1 MKVSEN
7 WLREWVNP
15 NISSDDLVAQITMAG
30 LEVDEVIPAAESFS
44 GVVVGE
50 ILAAEPHPNADKL
63 QVCRVSDGSE
73 EFQVVCGAP
82 NARPGIKI
90 PFAKIGAVLSADFKI
105 KKAKLRQVE
114 SFGMLCSASELG
126 VSEDNDGIMELPLS
140 AKTGEDFRAFLGLD
154 DQIIDVD
161 LTPNRSDCLSVAG
174 LAREVGVLNKVD
186 LTPVTV
192 QAAEVSIT
200 DTFPV
205 KVDAIEACP
214 RYLGRVIR
222 GVNVTADTPLWMTE
236 KLRRSGIRSIDPI
249 VDITNYVM
257 LELGQPMHAFD
268 LANLN
273 GSVVVR
279 MADAGEKIVLLDG
292 QEISLREDTM
302 VIADEQAPLAI
313 AGVMGGEG
321 SGVNE
326 KTQDIFLESA
336 FFTPLALAGK
346 ARSYGLHTDSSHRFE
361 RGVDAS
367 LQEKAIE
374 RATQLVLDIA
384 GGQVGPIT
392 QAVNES
398 ALPVAAEVTLRRQKL
413 DQYLAVSLNKDL
425 VTDILTRLGLEM
437 VEVTD
442 QAWVTKAPSHRF
454 DIAIEADLIEE
465 VARIYGYDNL
475 PSSMPTAAVNFTPLS
490 ESKTPI
496 QSLRAALVS
505 YGYQEAV
512 TYSFIDPNLS
522 KQFLP
527 EIEPVPLENP
537 ISADM
542 GVMRPSLIPGLVK
555 AYLYN
560 QNRQQSRVRLFETG
574 RRFIGTVEALDELD
588 QQLQISGLIAG
599 SRHPEAWYHNNEK
612 VDFYDLKSHVE
623 ALFAV
628 NNGGQPTYQRSECE
642 FLHPGRS
649 ADVYLD
655 GQFVGMMGELH
666 PQLAKSLGANQT
678 LYVFDIALEAVLNA
692 TLPEYKAVS
701 RFPEVRRDLA
711 LLVDRSVPV
720 SELEKVIVESA
731 GDAFKGVLVFDVYQG
746 QGIDESQK
754 SVALGLTWQHPS
766 HTLSDE
772 EVNNSVEQTVKA
784 LSEQLGAVVRG

>member
-1 MKVSEN
+1 MKISEN

-15 NISSDDLVAQITMAG
+15 SISSDDLVAQITLAG
-30 LEVDEVIPAAESFS
+30 LEVDEVLPVAAEFS

-50 ILAAEPHPNADKL
+50 IISAEPHPNADKL
-63 QVCRVSDGSE
+63 QVCQVSDGAE
-73 EFQVVCGAP
+73 QFQVVCGAP
-82 NARPGIKI
+82 NARAGIKI
-90 PFAKIGAVLSADFKI
+90 PFAKIGAVLGADFKI

-126 VSEDNDGIMELPLS
+126 VSDDNDGIMELPS
-140 AKTGEDFRAFLGLD
+140 AAPTGEDFRAFLGLD

-161 LTPNRSDCLSVAG
+161 LTPNRSDCLSLAG

-186 LTPVTV
+186 LTPVVVT
-192 QAAEVSIT
+192 AADVSID

-205 KVDAIEACP
+205 RVEAVDACP

-222 GVNVTADTPLWMTE
+222 GVNVGAETPLWMTE

-268 LANLN
+268 LANLS
-273 GSVVVR
+273 GSIVVR
-279 MADAGEKIVLLDG
+279 MATAGEKIVLLDG
-292 QEISLREDTM
+292 QEVSLREDTM
-302 VIADEQAPLAI
+302 VIADDKAPLAI

-321 SGVNE
+321 SGVNVD
-326 KTQDIFLESA
+326 TQDVFLESA
-336 FFTPLALAGK
+336 FFAPIALAGK

-361 RGVDAS
+361 RGVDAT

-374 RATQLVLDIA
+374 RATALVLEIA
-384 GGQVGPIT
+384 GGQVGPIVREVAPASLPEA
-392 QAVNES
+392 AV
-398 ALPVAAEVTLRRQKL
+398 VTLRRKKL
-413 DQYLAVSLNKDL
+413 DQYLAVSIDKDL

-437 VEVTD
+437 LEVTD
-442 QAWVTKAPSHRF
+442 EAWTTKAPSHRF

-475 PSSMPTAAVNFTPLS
+475 PSSMPQAAVNFTPQS

-496 QSLRAALVS
+496 QVLRSVLVAH
-505 YGYQEAV
+505 GYQEAI
-512 TYSFIDPNLS
+512 TYSFIDPVLS

-527 EIEPVPLENP
+527 DIEPVPLANP

-555 AYLYN
+555 AYLHN

-574 RRFIGTVEALDELD
+574 RRFIGTVDALDELD
-588 QQLQISGLIAG
+588 QQQQISGLIAG
-599 SRHPEAWYHNNEK
+599 SRDSEAWYHNGDK
-612 VDFYDLKSHVE
+612 VDFYDLKAHVD
-623 ALFAV
+623 ALFDL
-628 NNGGQPTYQRSECE
+628 NDGRQPTYERSQCE

-649 ADVYLD
+649 ADVFVD
-655 GQFVGMMGELH
+655 GEFVGILGELH
-666 PQLAKSLGANQT
+666 PQLSKTLGANQP
-678 LYVFDIALEAVLNA
+678 LYVFDIALAAVIDA
-692 TLPEYKAVS
+692 KLPEYKAIS
-701 RFPEVRRDLA
+701 KFPEVRRDLA

-720 SELEKVIVESA
+720 ADLEKVISEFA
-731 GDAFKGVLVFDVYQG
+731 GDAFKEVLVFDVYQG
-746 QGIDESQK
+746 QGIDETKK

-772 EVNNSVEQTVKA
+772 EVNNSVETIVAA
-784 LSEQLGAVVRG
+784 LAEKLGAVVRG

>member
-1 MKVSEN
+1 MKISEN

-15 NISSDDLVAQITMAG
+15 DISSDDLVAQITLAG
-30 LEVDEVIPAAESFS
+30 LEVDEVLPVASEFS

-50 ILAAEPHPNADKL
+50 ILGAEPHPNADKL
-63 QVCRVSDGSE
+63 QVCQVSDGVE
-73 EFQVVCGAP
+73 TFQVVCGAP

-90 PFAKIGAVLSADFKI
+90 PFAKIGAVLGADFKI

-126 VSEDNDGIMELPLS
+126 LSDDHDGIMELP
-140 AKTGEDFRAFLGLD
+140 ANVKTGEDFRAFLGLD

-161 LTPNRSDCLSVAG
+161 LTPNRSDCLSIAG

-186 LTPVTV
+186 VTPVEVT
-192 QAAEVSIT
+192 AANVAI
-200 DTFPV
+200 DDVFPV
-205 KVDAIEACP
+205 RVDAADACP
-214 RYLGRVIR
+214 RYLGRVVR
-222 GVNVTADTPLWMTE
+222 GVDVTAQTPLWMVE
-236 KLRRSGIRSIDPI
+236 KLRRSGVRSIDPI

-268 LANLN
+268 LANLS
-273 GSVVVR
+273 GSIVVR
-279 MADAGEKIVLLDG
+279 MASQGEKIVLLDG
-292 QEISLREDTM
+292 QEITLRDDTL
-302 VIADEQAPLAI
+302 VIADEKAPLAI

-321 SGVNE
+321 SGVND

-336 FFTPLALAGK
+336 FFTPLSLAGK

-361 RGVDAS
+361 RGVDAT
-367 LQEKAIE
+367 LQERAIE
-374 RATQLVLDIA
+374 RATALVVEIA

-392 QAVNES
+392 HAVNEVS
-398 ALPVAAEVTLRRQKL
+398 LPEAALVTLRRKKL
-413 DQYLAVSLNKDL
+413 DQYLAMSIDKDL

-442 QAWVTKAPSHRF
+442 EAWMTKAPSHRF

-475 PSSMPTAAVNFTPLS
+475 PSSMPQAAVNFTPLS
-490 ESKTPI
+490 ESKTQI
-496 QSLRAALVS
+496 QVLRSILVS
-505 YGYQEAV
+505 QGYQEAV
-512 TYSFIDPNLS
+512 TYSFIDPVLS

-527 EIEPVPLENP
+527 NIEPVPLANP

-542 GVMRPSLIPGLVK
+542 GVMRPSLVPGLVK

-574 RRFIGTVEALDELD
+574 RRFIGSVEALAELD
-588 QQLQISGLIAG
+588 QQQQIAGLIAG
-599 SRHPEAWYHNNEK
+599 SRHPEAWYHGSEK
-612 VDFYDLKSHVE
+612 VDFYDLKAHVE
-623 ALFAV
+623 ALFAL
-628 NNGGQPTYQRSECE
+628 NDGGKPTYERSSCE

-649 ADVYLD
+649 ADIFLD
-655 GQFVGMMGELH
+655 GQFVGLIGELH
-666 PQLAKSLGANQT
+666 PQLSKTLGANQPI
-678 LYVFDIALEAVLNA
+678 YVFDIALNAVLNA
-692 TLPEYKAVS
+692 TLPEYEAVS

-720 SELEKVIVESA
+720 SELERVISAAA
-731 GDAFKGVLVFDVYQG
+731 GDALKNVLVFDVYQG
-746 QGIDESQK
+746 QGIDDTKK

-772 EVNNSVEQTVKA
+772 EVNNSVEQTVAA

>member
-1 MKVSEN
+1 MKISEN

-15 NISSDDLVAQITMAG
+15 SISSDDLVAQITLAG
-30 LEVDEVIPAAESFS
+30 LEVDEVLPVAAEFT

-50 ILAAEPHPNADKL
+50 IISAEPHPNADKL
-63 QVCRVSDGSE
+63 QVCQVTDGAE
-73 EFQVVCGAP
+73 QFQVVCGAP
-82 NARPGIKI
+82 NARAGIKI
-90 PFAKIGAVLSADFKI
+90 PFAKIGAVLGVDFKI

-126 VSEDNDGIMELPLS
+126 LSDDHDGIMELPLD
-140 AKTGEDFRAFLGLD
+140 AQTGEDFRAFLGLD

-161 LTPNRSDCLSVAG
+161 LTPNRSDCLSLAG

-186 LTPVTV
+186 VTPVEVT
-192 QAAEVSIT
+192 AAAVSI
-200 DTFPV
+200 D
-205 KVDAIEACP
+205 DAFSVRVEASGACP

-222 GVNVTADTPLWMTE
+222 GVNVATQTPLWMTE

-268 LANLN
+268 LAHLSQ
-273 GSVVVR
+273 SVVVR
-279 MADAGEKIVLLDG
+279 MATKDEKIVLLDG
-292 QEISLREDTM
+292 QEVSLREDTL
-302 VIADEQAPLAI
+302 VIADEKAPLAI

-321 SGVNE
+321 SGVNDE
-326 KTQDIFLESA
+326 TQNIFLESA

-361 RGVDAS
+361 RGVDAT
-367 LQEKAIE
+367 LQEKALE
-374 RATQLVLDIA
+374 RATMLVVEIA
-384 GGQVGPIT
+384 GGQVGPIVREET
-392 QAVNES
+392 VAS
-398 ALPVAAEVTLRRQKL
+398 LPEATVVTLRRKKL
-413 DQYLAVSLNKDL
+413 DQYLAISIDKEL

-437 VEVTD
+437 LEVTD
-442 QAWVTKAPSHRF
+442 EAWVTKAPSHRF

-475 PSSMPTAAVNFTPLS
+475 PSSMPQAAVNFTPQS

-496 QSLRAALVS
+496 QALRSVLVAQ
-505 YGYQEAV
+505 GYQEAI
-512 TYSFIDPNLS
+512 TYSFIDPVLS

-527 EIEPVPLENP
+527 DIEPVPLANP

-555 AYLYN
+555 AYLHN
-560 QNRQQSRVRLFETG
+560 QNRQQARVRLFETG

-588 QQLQISGLIAG
+588 QQQQISGLIAG
-599 SRHPEAWYHNNEK
+599 SRDSEAWYHNSDK
-612 VDFYDLKSHVE
+612 VDFYDLKAHVD
-623 ALFAV
+623 ALFDL
-628 NNGGQPTYQRSECE
+628 NDGNQPSYERSKCE

-649 ADVYLD
+649 ADIFVD
-655 GQFVGMMGELH
+655 GEFVGMLGELH
-666 PQLAKSLGANQT
+666 PQLSKSLGLNQP
-678 LYVFDIALEAVLNA
+678 LYVFDIALSAVLDA
-692 TLPEYKAVS
+692 KLPEYKTIS
-701 RFPEVRRDLA
+701 KFPEVRRDLA
-711 LLVDRSVPV
+711 LLVDRAVPV
-720 SELEKVIVESA
+720 SELEKVISGSA
-731 GDAFKGVLVFDVYQG
+731 GDAFKDVFVFDVYQG
-746 QGIDESQK
+746 QGVDDTKK

-772 EVNNSVEQTVKA
+772 EVNNSVEQTVAA

>member
-15 NISSDDLVAQITMAG
+15 SISSDDLVAQITMAG
-30 LEVDEVIPAAESFS
+30 LEVDEVLPAAAAFS

-63 QVCRVSDGSE
+63 QVCQVSDGKE

-90 PFAKIGAVLSADFKI
+90 PFAKIGAVLGDDFKI

-126 VSEDNDGIMELPLS
+126 VSDDNDGIMELPLG
-140 AKTGEDFRAFLGLD
+140 ANTGDDFRAFLGLD

-174 LAREVGVLNKVD
+174 LAREVGVLNKID
-186 LTPVTV
+186 LTPVAISV
-192 QAAEVSIT
+192 AEVSIT

-205 KVDAIEACP
+205 KVDATEACP

-222 GVNVTADTPLWMTE
+222 GVNVSAETPLWMTE

-279 MADAGEKIVLLDG
+279 MATAGEKIVLLDG

-374 RATQLVLDIA
+374 RATQLVLEIA

-392 QAVNES
+392 KAVNED
-398 ALPVAAEVTLRRQKL
+398 ALPVAAKVTLRRQKL
-413 DQYLAVSLNKDL
+413 DQYLAMSLDKDL

-437 VEVTD
+437 VDVTD
-442 QAWVTKAPSHRF
+442 QAWVAKAPSHRF

-496 QSLRAALVS
+496 QSLRATLVS

-574 RRFIGTVEALDELD
+574 RRFIGSVDALAELD

-628 NNGGQPTYQRSECE
+628 NKGGQPTYQRSTCE

-649 ADVYLD
+649 ADIYLN
-655 GQFVGMMGELH
+655 GEFVGLMGELH
-666 PQLAKSLGANQT
+666 PQLAKELGAKQT

-692 TLPEYKAVS
+692 TLPEYQAVS

-711 LLVDRSVPV
+711 LLMDRNVPV
-720 SELEKVIVESA
+720 SELKAVVMESA
-731 GDAFKGVLVFDVYQG
+731 GEAFKDAVVFDIYQG
-746 QGIDESQK
+746 QGIDESKK

-772 EVNNSVEQTVKA
+772 EVNNSVEQTVSA
-784 LSEQLGAVVRG
+784 LAERLGAVVRG

>member
-90 PFAKIGAVLSADFKI
+90 PFAKIGAVLGADFKI

-140 AKTGEDFRAFLGLD
+140 ATTGEDFRVFLGLD

-186 LTPVTV
+186 LTPVVV
-192 QAAEVSIT
+192 QAAEVSVT

-205 KVDAIEACP
+205 KVEATEACP

-222 GVNVTADTPLWMTE
+222 GVNVTAETPLWMTE

-279 MADAGEKIVLLDG
+279 MANAGEKIVLLDG

-374 RATQLVLDIA
+374 RATQLVLEIA

-392 QAVNES
+392 QAVNED
-398 ALPVAAEVTLRRQKL
+398 ALPVAAQVTLRRQKL
-413 DQYLAVSLNKDL
+413 DQYLAVSLDKDL

-437 VEVTD
+437 IEVTD

-496 QSLRAALVS
+496 QSLRATLVS

-574 RRFIGTVEALDELD
+574 RRFIGTVEALEELD

-692 TLPEYKAVS
+692 TLPEYNAVS

-711 LLVDRSVPV
+711 LLVDRTVPV

>member
-1 MKVSEN
+1 MKISEN

-15 NISSDDLVAQITMAG
+15 SISSDDLVAQITMAG
-30 LEVDEVIPAAESFS
+30 LEVDEVLPVASEFS

-50 ILAAEPHPNADKL
+50 IISADPHPNADKL
-63 QVCRVSDGSE
+63 QVCQVSDGTDT
-73 EFQVVCGAP
+73 FQVVCGAP

-90 PFAKIGAVLSADFKI
+90 PFAKIGAVLGADFKI

-126 VSEDNDGIMELPLS
+126 VSDDNDGIMELPLS
-140 AKTGEDFRAFLGLD
+140 LATGADFREVLGLD
-154 DQIIDVD
+154 DKIIDVD
-161 LTPNRSDCLSVAG
+161 LTPNRSDCLSLAG

-186 LTPVTV
+186 LTPVDIV
-192 QAAEVSIT
+192 AVDVAIE

-205 KVDAIEACP
+205 RVDAVEACP

-222 GVNVTADTPLWMTE
+222 GVNVTAQTPLWMIE

-268 LANLN
+268 LANLS
-273 GSVVVR
+273 GSIVVR
-279 MADAGEKIVLLDG
+279 MAAADEKIVLLDG
-292 QEISLREDTM
+292 QEISLREDTL
-302 VIADEQAPLAI
+302 VIADEKAPLAI

-321 SGVNE
+321 SGVNAE
-326 KTQDIFLESA
+326 TTDVFLESA
-336 FFTPLALAGK
+336 FFAPIALAGK

-374 RATQLVLDIA
+374 RATALILEIA
-384 GGQVGPIT
+384 GGQAGAVT
-392 QAVNES
+392 HTVNEAS
-398 ALPVAAEVTLRRQKL
+398 LPDAAVVTLRRKKL
-413 DQYLAVSLNKDL
+413 DQYLAISIEKEL

-437 VEVTD
+437 LEVNDEVWT
-442 QAWVTKAPSHRF
+442 VKSPSHRF

-475 PSSMPTAAVNFTPLS
+475 PSSMPQAAVNFTPLS
-490 ESKTPI
+490 EGKTPI
-496 QSLRAALVS
+496 QALRATLVS
-505 YGYQEAV
+505 QGYQEAV
-512 TYSFIDPNLS
+512 TYSFIDPVLS

-574 RRFIGTVEALDELD
+574 RRFIGSVEALEDLD
-588 QQLQISGLIAG
+588 QQQQISGLIAG
-599 SRHPEAWYHNNEK
+599 SRHPEAWYHGSEK
-612 VDFYDLKSHVE
+612 VDFYDLKAHVE
-623 ALFAV
+623 ALFEL
-628 NNGGQPTYQRSECE
+628 NNGGQPTYERSTCE

-649 ADVYLD
+649 ADIYID
-655 GQFVGMMGELH
+655 GQFVGLMGELH
-666 PQLAKSLGANQT
+666 PQISKTLGANQPI
-678 LYVFDIALEAVLNA
+678 YVFDIALNAVLNA

-720 SELEKVIVESA
+720 SELERVIVSSA
-731 GDAFKGVLVFDVYQG
+731 GEGFKHVLVFDVYQG
-746 QGIDESQK
+746 QGIDETKK

-772 EVNNSVEQTVKA
+772 EVNNSVEQTVAA
-784 LSEQLGAVVRG
+784 LAEQLGAVVRG

>member
-1 MKVSEN
+1 MKISEN

-15 NISSDDLVAQITMAG
+15 NISSDDLVAQITLAG
-30 LEVDEVIPAAESFS
+30 LEVDEVLPVAAEFS

-50 ILAAEPHPNADKL
+50 IISAEPHPNADKL
-63 QVCRVSDGSE
+63 QVCQVTDGTE
-73 EFQVVCGAP
+73 QFQVVCGAP
-82 NARPGIKI
+82 NARAGIKI
-90 PFAKIGAVLSADFKI
+90 PFAKIGAVLGADFKI

-140 AKTGEDFRAFLGLD
+140 APTGEDFRAFLGLD

-161 LTPNRSDCLSVAG
+161 LTPNRSDCLSLAG
-174 LAREVGVLNKVD
+174 LAREVGVLNKADV
-186 LTPVTV
+186 TPVEVT
-192 QAAEVSIT
+192 AAEVSID
-200 DTFPV
+200 DTFSV
-205 KVDAIEACP
+205 RVEAADACP

-222 GVNVTADTPLWMTE
+222 GVNVAAQTPLWMTE
-236 KLRRSGIRSIDPI
+236 KLRRSGVRSIDPI

-268 LANLN
+268 LSQLSQ
-273 GSVVVR
+273 SVVVR
-279 MADAGEKIVLLDG
+279 MAQKDEKIVLLDG
-292 QEISLREDTM
+292 QEISLREDTL
-302 VIADEQAPLAI
+302 VIADEKAPLAI

-321 SGVNE
+321 SGVNAE
-326 KTQDIFLESA
+326 TQDIFLESA

-374 RATQLVLDIA
+374 RATALVLEIA
-384 GGQVGPIT
+384 GGQVGPIVREEAEASLPEA
-392 QAVNES
+392 AV
-398 ALPVAAEVTLRRQKL
+398 VTLRRKKL
-413 DQYLAVSLNKDL
+413 DQYLAISIDKDL

-437 VEVTD
+437 LEVTD
-442 QAWVTKAPSHRF
+442 EAWTTKAPSHRF

-475 PSSMPTAAVNFTPLS
+475 PSSMPQAAVNFTPQS

-496 QSLRAALVS
+496 QALRSVLVAQ
-505 YGYQEAV
+505 GYQEAI
-512 TYSFIDPNLS
+512 TYSFIDPVLS

-527 EIEPVPLENP
+527 DIEPVPLANP

-542 GVMRPSLIPGLVK
+542 GVMRPSLVPGLVK
-555 AYLYN
+555 AYLHN

-588 QQLQISGLIAG
+588 QQQQISGLIAG
-599 SRHPEAWYHNNEK
+599 SRDSEAWYHNSDK
-612 VDFYDLKSHVE
+612 VDFYDLKAHVD
-623 ALFAV
+623 ALFDL
-628 NNGGQPTYQRSECE
+628 NDGNKPTYERSKCE

-649 ADVYLD
+649 ADVFVD
-655 GQFVGMMGELH
+655 GEFVGMLGELH
-666 PQLAKSLGANQT
+666 PQLSKTLGANQP
-678 LYVFDIALEAVLNA
+678 LYVFDIALAAVIDA
-692 TLPEYKAVS
+692 KLPEYKAIS
-701 RFPEVRRDLA
+701 KFPEVRRDLA

-720 SELEKVIVESA
+720 ADLEKVITECA
-731 GDAFKGVLVFDVYQG
+731 GDAFKEVLVFDVYQG
-746 QGIDESQK
+746 QGIDDTKK

-772 EVNNSVEQTVKA
+772 EVNNSVETIVAA
-784 LSEQLGAVVRG
+784 LAEKLGAVVRG

>member
-15 NISSDDLVAQITMAG
+15 SISSDDLVAQITLAG
-30 LEVDEVIPAAESFS
+30 LEVDEVLPVASAFS

-50 ILAAEPHPNADKL
+50 IISAEPHPNADKL
-63 QVCRVSDGSE
+63 QVCQVSDGIE
-73 EFQVVCGAP
+73 AFQVVCGAP
-82 NARPGIKI
+82 NARAGIKI
-90 PFAKIGAVLSADFKI
+90 PFAKIGAVLGADFKI

-126 VSEDNDGIMELPLS
+126 LSDDHDGIMELPSS
-140 AKTGEDFRAFLGLD
+140 AKVGEDFRAFLGLD

-174 LAREVGVLNKVD
+174 LAREVGVLNKTDV
-186 LTPVTV
+186 TPVNV
-192 QAAEVSIT
+192 IPAQVVID
-200 DTFPV
+200 DTFSV
-205 KVDAIEACP
+205 RVDAADACP
-214 RYLGRVIR
+214 RYLGRVVR
-222 GVNVTADTPLWMTE
+222 GVDVSAQTPLWMVE

-249 VDITNYVM
+249 VDITNFVM

-268 LANLN
+268 LANLS

-279 MADAGEKIVLLDG
+279 MATAGEKITLLDG
-292 QEISLREDTM
+292 QAIALREDTLL
-302 VIADEQAPLAI
+302 IADEKTPLAI
-313 AGVMGGEG
+313 AGVMGGKG

-326 KTQDIFLESA
+326 ETKDIFLESA

-361 RGVDAS
+361 RGVDAT

-374 RATQLVLDIA
+374 RATALVVEIA

-392 QAVNES
+392 HAVNEAS
-398 ALPVAAEVTLRRQKL
+398 LPEAAVVTLRRKKL
-413 DQYLAVSLNKDL
+413 DQYLAMSIDKDL

-437 VEVTD
+437 IEVTD
-442 QAWVTKAPSHRF
+442 EAWLTKAPSHRF

-475 PSSMPTAAVNFTPLS
+475 PSSMPQAAVNFTPLS
-490 ESKTPI
+490 ETKAQI
-496 QSLRAALVS
+496 QVLRSILVS
-505 YGYQEAV
+505 QGYQEAV
-512 TYSFIDPNLS
+512 TYSFIDPVLS

-527 EIEPVPLENP
+527 EIEPVPLANP

-542 GVMRPSLIPGLVK
+542 GVMRPSLVPGLVR
-555 AYLYN
+555 AYLHN

-574 RRFIGTVEALDELD
+574 RRFIGSVDALDKLD
-588 QQLQISGLIAG
+588 QQQQISGLIAG
-599 SRHPEAWYHNNEK
+599 SRDAEAWYHNSEK
-612 VDFYDLKSHVE
+612 VDFYDLKAHVE
-623 ALFAV
+623 ALFAL
-628 NNGGQPTYQRSECE
+628 NDGGKPSYEPSNCV

-649 ADVYLD
+649 ADIFVE
-655 GQFVGMMGELH
+655 GKFVGVMGELH
-666 PQLAKSLGANQT
+666 PQLSKELGVNQP
-678 LYVFDIALEAVLNA
+678 LYVFDIALSAVLQA
-692 TLPEYKAVS
+692 SLPEYKAVS
-701 RFPEVRRDLA
+701 KFPEVRRDLA
-711 LLVDRSVPV
+711 LLVDRAVAV
-720 SELEKVIVESA
+720 SELEKVILSSA
-731 GDAFKGVLVFDVYQG
+731 GDALKSVLVFDVYQG
-746 QGIDESQK
+746 QGIDETKK

-772 EVNNSVEQTVKA
+772 EVNNSVEQTVAA
-784 LSEQLGAVVRG
+784 LFDQLGAVVRG

>member
-1 MKVSEN
+1 MKISEN

-15 NISSDDLVAQITMAG
+15 SISSDDLVAQITMAG
-30 LEVDEVIPAAESFS
+30 LEVDEVLPVASEFS

-50 ILAAEPHPNADKL
+50 IISADPHPNADKL
-63 QVCRVSDGSE
+63 QVCQVSDGTDA
-73 EFQVVCGAP
+73 FQVVCGAP

-90 PFAKIGAVLSADFKI
+90 PFAKIGAVLGGDFKI

-126 VSEDNDGIMELPLS
+126 VSDDNDGIMELPLS
-140 AKTGEDFRAFLGLD
+140 LSTGADFREVLGLD
-154 DQIIDVD
+154 DKIIDVD
-161 LTPNRSDCLSVAG
+161 LTPNRSDCLSLAG

-186 LTPVTV
+186 LTPVDIV
-192 QAAEVSIT
+192 AVDVAIE

-205 KVDAIEACP
+205 RVSAVEACP

-222 GVNVTADTPLWMTE
+222 GVNVTAQAPLWMVE

-268 LANLN
+268 LEHLS
-273 GSVVVR
+273 GSIVVR
-279 MADAGEKIVLLDG
+279 MATADEKIVLLDG
-292 QEISLREDTM
+292 QEVSLREDTL
-302 VIADEQAPLAI
+302 VIADEKAPLAI

-321 SGVNE
+321 SGVNDG
-326 KTQDIFLESA
+326 TTDVFLESA
-336 FFTPLALAGK
+336 FFAPIALAGK

-374 RATQLVLDIA
+374 RATALILEIA
-384 GGQVGPIT
+384 GGQAGAVT
-392 QAVNES
+392 HTVNEVS
-398 ALPVAAEVTLRRQKL
+398 LPDAAVVTLRRKKL
-413 DQYLAVSLNKDL
+413 DQYLAISIEKEL

-437 VEVTD
+437 LEVNDEVWT
-442 QAWVTKAPSHRF
+442 VKSPSHRF

-475 PSSMPTAAVNFTPLS
+475 PSSMPQAAVNFTPLS
-490 ESKTPI
+490 EGKTPI
-496 QSLRAALVS
+496 QALRATLVS
-505 YGYQEAV
+505 QGYQEAV
-512 TYSFIDPNLS
+512 TYSFIDPVLS
-522 KQFLP
+522 KQFLS
-527 EIEPVPLENP
+527 EIEPVPLANP

-574 RRFIGTVEALDELD
+574 RRFIGSVEALEDLD
-588 QQLQISGLIAG
+588 QQQQISGLIAG
-599 SRHPEAWYHNNEK
+599 SRHPEAWYHGSEK
-612 VDFYDLKSHVE
+612 VDFYDLKAHVE
-623 ALFAV
+623 ALFEL
-628 NNGGQPTYQRSECE
+628 NNGGQPTYERSTCE

-649 ADVYLD
+649 ADIYID
-655 GQFVGMMGELH
+655 GQFIGLMGELH
-666 PQLAKSLGANQT
+666 PQLSKTLGANQPI
-678 LYVFDIALEAVLNA
+678 YVFDIALNAVLNA
-692 TLPEYKAVS
+692 TLPEYKVVS

-720 SELEKVIVESA
+720 SELERVIVSSA
-731 GDAFKGVLVFDVYQG
+731 GEGLKNVLVFDVYQG
-746 QGIDESQK
+746 KGIDETKK

-772 EVNNSVEQTVKA
+772 EVNNSVEQTVAA
-784 LSEQLGAVVRG
+784 LAEQLGAVVRG

>member
-1 MKVSEN
+1 MKISEN

-15 NISSDDLVAQITMAG
+15 SINSDDLVAQITLAG
-30 LEVDEVIPAAESFS
+30 LEVDEVLPVAAEFS

-50 ILAAEPHPNADKL
+50 IISAEPHPNADKL
-63 QVCRVSDGSE
+63 QVCQVSDGAE
-73 EFQVVCGAP
+73 QFQVVCGAP
-82 NARPGIKI
+82 NARAGIKI
-90 PFAKIGAVLSADFKI
+90 PFAKIGAVLGADFKI

-126 VSEDNDGIMELPLS
+126 VSDDNDGIMELPS
-140 AKTGEDFRAFLGLD
+140 EAQAGDDFRAFLGLD

-161 LTPNRSDCLSVAG
+161 LTPNRSDCLSLAG

-186 LTPVTV
+186 VTPVSV
-192 QAAEVSIT
+192 VAADVTIDDVFS
-200 DTFPV
+200 V
-205 KVDAIEACP
+205 RVDASEACP

-222 GVNVTADTPLWMTE
+222 GVNVTAKTPLWMSE

-268 LANLN
+268 LAHLSQ
-273 GSVVVR
+273 SVVVR
-279 MADAGEKIVLLDG
+279 MAKENEKIVLLDG
-292 QEISLREDTM
+292 QEISLREDTL
-302 VIADEQAPLAI
+302 VIADEKAPLAI

-321 SGVNE
+321 SGVNAA
-326 KTQDIFLESA
+326 TQDIFLESA

-361 RGVDAS
+361 RGVDAT

-374 RATQLVLDIA
+374 RATALVLEIA
-384 GGQVGPIT
+384 GGQVGPIVREEAPASLPEA
-392 QAVNES
+392 AV
-398 ALPVAAEVTLRRQKL
+398 VTLRRKKL
-413 DQYLAVSLNKDL
+413 DQYLAISIDKDL

-437 VEVTD
+437 LEVTD
-442 QAWVTKAPSHRF
+442 EAWVTKAPSHRF

-475 PSSMPTAAVNFTPLS
+475 PSSMPQAAVNFTPQS

-496 QSLRAALVS
+496 QALRSVLVAQ
-505 YGYQEAV
+505 GYQEAI
-512 TYSFIDPNLS
+512 TYSFIDPVLS

-527 EIEPVPLENP
+527 DIEPVPLANP

-555 AYLYN
+555 AYLHN

-574 RRFIGTVEALDELD
+574 RRFIGTVDALDELD
-588 QQLQISGLIAG
+588 QQQQISGLIAG
-599 SRHPEAWYHNNEK
+599 SRDSEAWYHNSDK
-612 VDFYDLKSHVE
+612 VDFYDLKAHVD
-623 ALFAV
+623 ALFDL
-628 NNGGQPTYQRSECE
+628 NDGRQPTYERSQCE

-649 ADVYLD
+649 ADVFVD
-655 GQFVGMMGELH
+655 GEFVGILGELH
-666 PQLAKSLGANQT
+666 PQLSKTLGANQP
-678 LYVFDIALEAVLNA
+678 LYVFDIALAAVLDA
-692 TLPEYKAVS
+692 KLPEYKAIS
-701 RFPEVRRDLA
+701 KFPEVRRDLA

-720 SELEKVIVESA
+720 ADLEKVISETA
-731 GDAFKGVLVFDVYQG
+731 GEAFKGVLVFDIYQG
-746 QGIDESQK
+746 QGIDETKK

-772 EVNNSVEQTVKA
+772 EVNNSVETIVAA
-784 LSEQLGAVVRG
+784 LAEKLGAVVRG

>member
-15 NISSDDLVAQITMAG
+15 SISSDDLVAQITLAG
-30 LEVDEVIPAAESFS
+30 LEVDEVLPVASAFS

-50 ILAAEPHPNADKL
+50 IISAEPHPNADKL
-63 QVCRVSDGSE
+63 QVCQVSDGIE
-73 EFQVVCGAP
+73 AFQVVCGAP
-82 NARPGIKI
+82 NARAGIKI
-90 PFAKIGAVLSADFKI
+90 PFAKIGAVLGADFKI

-126 VSEDNDGIMELPLS
+126 LSDDHDGIMELPSS
-140 AKTGEDFRAFLGLD
+140 AKVGEDFRDFLGLD

-174 LAREVGVLNKVD
+174 LAREVGVLNKTDV
-186 LTPVTV
+186 TPVNV
-192 QAAEVSIT
+192 IPAQVVID
-200 DTFPV
+200 DTFSV
-205 KVDAIEACP
+205 RVDAADACP
-214 RYLGRVIR
+214 RYLGRVVR
-222 GVNVTADTPLWMTE
+222 GVDVSAQTPLWMVE

-249 VDITNYVM
+249 VDITNFVM

-268 LANLN
+268 LANLS

-279 MADAGEKIVLLDG
+279 MATAGEKITLLDG
-292 QEISLREDTM
+292 QAIALREDTLL
-302 VIADEQAPLAI
+302 IADEKTPLAI
-313 AGVMGGEG
+313 AGVMGGKG

-326 KTQDIFLESA
+326 ETKDIFLESA

-361 RGVDAS
+361 RGVDAT

-374 RATQLVLDIA
+374 RATALVVEIA

-392 QAVNES
+392 HAVNEAS
-398 ALPVAAEVTLRRQKL
+398 LPEAAVVTLRRKKL
-413 DQYLAVSLNKDL
+413 DQYLAMSIDKDL

-437 VEVTD
+437 IEVTD
-442 QAWVTKAPSHRF
+442 EAWLTKAPSHRF

-475 PSSMPTAAVNFTPLS
+475 PSSMPQAAVNFTPLS
-490 ESKTPI
+490 ETKAQI
-496 QSLRAALVS
+496 QVLRSILVS
-505 YGYQEAV
+505 QGYQEAV
-512 TYSFIDPNLS
+512 TYSFIDPVLS

-527 EIEPVPLENP
+527 EIEPVPLANP

-542 GVMRPSLIPGLVK
+542 GVMRPSLVPGLVR
-555 AYLYN
+555 AYLHN

-574 RRFIGTVEALDELD
+574 RRFIGSVDALDKLD
-588 QQLQISGLIAG
+588 QQQQISGLIAG
-599 SRHPEAWYHNNEK
+599 SRDAEAWYHNSEK
-612 VDFYDLKSHVE
+612 VDFYDLKAHVE
-623 ALFAV
+623 ALFAL
-628 NNGGQPTYQRSECE
+628 NDGGKPSYEPSNCV

-649 ADVYLD
+649 ADIFVE
-655 GQFVGMMGELH
+655 GKFVGVMGELH
-666 PQLAKSLGANQT
+666 PQLSKELGVNQP
-678 LYVFDIALEAVLNA
+678 LYVFDIALSAVLQA
-692 TLPEYKAVS
+692 SLPEYKAVS
-701 RFPEVRRDLA
+701 KFPEVRRDLA
-711 LLVDRSVPV
+711 LLVDRAVAV
-720 SELEKVIVESA
+720 SELEKVILSSA
-731 GDAFKGVLVFDVYQG
+731 GDALKSVLVFDVYQG
-746 QGIDESQK
+746 QGIDETKK

-772 EVNNSVEQTVKA
+772 EVNNSVEQTVAA
-784 LSEQLGAVVRG
+784 LFDQLGAVVRG

>member
-1 MKVSEN
+1 MKISEN

-15 NISSDDLVAQITMAG
+15 SISSDDLVAQITLAG
-30 LEVDEVIPAAESFS
+30 LEVDEVLPVAAEFS

-50 ILAAEPHPNADKL
+50 IISAEPHPNADKL
-63 QVCRVSDGSE
+63 QVCQVSDGAE
-73 EFQVVCGAP
+73 QFQVVCGAP
-82 NARPGIKI
+82 NARAGIKI
-90 PFAKIGAVLSADFKI
+90 PFAKIGAVLGADFKI

-126 VSEDNDGIMELPLS
+126 VSDDNDGIMELPS
-140 AKTGEDFRAFLGLD
+140 AAPTGEDFRAFLGLD

-161 LTPNRSDCLSVAG
+161 LTPNRSDCLSLAG

-186 LTPVTV
+186 LTPVVVT
-192 QAAEVSIT
+192 AADVSID

-205 KVDAIEACP
+205 RVEAVDACP

-222 GVNVTADTPLWMTE
+222 GVNVGAETPLWMTE

-268 LANLN
+268 LTNLS

-279 MADAGEKIVLLDG
+279 MATAGEKIVLLDG
-292 QEISLREDTM
+292 QEVSLREDTM
-302 VIADEQAPLAI
+302 VIADDKAPLAI

-321 SGVNE
+321 SGVNVD
-326 KTQDIFLESA
+326 TQDVFLESA
-336 FFTPLALAGK
+336 FFAPIALAGK

-361 RGVDAS
+361 RGVDAT

-374 RATQLVLDIA
+374 RATALVLEIA
-384 GGQVGPIT
+384 GGQVGPIVREVAPASLPEA
-392 QAVNES
+392 AV
-398 ALPVAAEVTLRRQKL
+398 VTLRRKKL
-413 DQYLAVSLNKDL
+413 DQYLAVSIDKDL

-437 VEVTD
+437 LEVTD
-442 QAWVTKAPSHRF
+442 EAWTTKAPSHRF

-475 PSSMPTAAVNFTPLS
+475 PSSMPQAAVNFTPQS

-496 QSLRAALVS
+496 QALRSVLVAH
-505 YGYQEAV
+505 GYQEAI
-512 TYSFIDPNLS
+512 TYSFIDPVLS

-527 EIEPVPLENP
+527 DIEPVPLANP

-555 AYLYN
+555 AYLHN

-574 RRFIGTVEALDELD
+574 RRFIGTVDALDELD
-588 QQLQISGLIAG
+588 QQQQISGLIAG
-599 SRHPEAWYHNNEK
+599 SRDSEAWYHNSDK
-612 VDFYDLKSHVE
+612 VDFYDLKAHVD
-623 ALFAV
+623 ALFDL
-628 NNGGQPTYQRSECE
+628 NDGRQPTYERSQCE

-649 ADVYLD
+649 ADVFVD
-655 GQFVGMMGELH
+655 GEFVGILGELH
-666 PQLAKSLGANQT
+666 PQLSKTLGANQP
-678 LYVFDIALEAVLNA
+678 LYVFDIALAAVIDA
-692 TLPEYKAVS
+692 KLPEYKAIS
-701 RFPEVRRDLA
+701 KFPEVRRDLA

-720 SELEKVIVESA
+720 ADLEKVISEFA
-731 GDAFKGVLVFDVYQG
+731 GDAFKEVLVFDVYQG
-746 QGIDESQK
+746 QGIDETKK

-772 EVNNSVEQTVKA
+772 EVNNSVETIVAA
-784 LSEQLGAVVRG
+784 LAEKLGAVVRG

>member
-1 MKVSEN
+1 MKISEN

-15 NISSDDLVAQITMAG
+15 SISSDDLVAQITMAG
-30 LEVDEVIPAAESFS
+30 LEVDEVLPVASEFS

-50 ILAAEPHPNADKL
+50 IISADPHPNADKL
-63 QVCRVSDGSE
+63 QVCQVSDGTDT
-73 EFQVVCGAP
+73 FQVVCGAP

-90 PFAKIGAVLSADFKI
+90 PFAKIGAVLGADFKI

-126 VSEDNDGIMELPLS
+126 VSDDHDGIMELPLS
-140 AKTGEDFRAFLGLD
+140 LTTGADFREVLGLD
-154 DQIIDVD
+154 DRIIDVD
-161 LTPNRSDCLSVAG
+161 LTPNRSDCLSLAG

-186 LTPVTV
+186 LTPVDIVAVDVTI
-192 QAAEVSIT
+192 E

-205 KVDAIEACP
+205 RVDAVEACP

-222 GVNVTADTPLWMTE
+222 GVNVTAQTPLWMVE

-268 LANLN
+268 LANLS
-273 GSVVVR
+273 GSIVVR
-279 MADAGEKIVLLDG
+279 MAAPDEKIVLLDG
-292 QEISLREDTM
+292 QEISLREDTL
-302 VIADEQAPLAI
+302 VIADEKAPLAI

-321 SGVNE
+321 SGVNAE
-326 KTQDIFLESA
+326 TTDVFLESA
-336 FFTPLALAGK
+336 FFAPIALAGK

-374 RATQLVLDIA
+374 RATALILEIA
-384 GGQVGPIT
+384 GGQAGAVAHT
-392 QAVNES
+392 VNEAS
-398 ALPVAAEVTLRRQKL
+398 LPDAAVVTLRRKKL
-413 DQYLAVSLNKDL
+413 DQYLAISIEKEL
-425 VTDILTRLGLEM
+425 VADILTRLGLEM
-437 VEVTD
+437 LEVNDEVWT
-442 QAWVTKAPSHRF
+442 VKSPSHRF

-475 PSSMPTAAVNFTPLS
+475 PSSMPQAAVNFTPLS
-490 ESKTPI
+490 EGKTPI
-496 QSLRAALVS
+496 QALRATLVS
-505 YGYQEAV
+505 QGYQEAV
-512 TYSFIDPNLS
+512 TYSFIDPVLS

-527 EIEPVPLENP
+527 EIEPVPLANP

-574 RRFIGTVEALDELD
+574 RRFIGSVEALEDLD
-588 QQLQISGLIAG
+588 QQQQISGLIAG
-599 SRHPEAWYHNNEK
+599 SRHPEAWYHGSEK
-612 VDFYDLKSHVE
+612 VDFYDLKAHVE
-623 ALFAV
+623 ALFEL
-628 NNGGQPTYQRSECE
+628 NNGGQPTYERSTCE

-649 ADVYLD
+649 ADIYIN
-655 GQFVGMMGELH
+655 GQFVGLMGELH
-666 PQLAKSLGANQT
+666 PQLSKTLGANQPI
-678 LYVFDIALEAVLNA
+678 YVFDIALNAVLNA
-692 TLPEYKAVS
+692 ALPEYKAVS

-720 SELEKVIVESA
+720 SELERVIVSSA
-731 GDAFKGVLVFDVYQG
+731 GEGFKNVLVFDVYQG
-746 QGIDESQK
+746 QGIDETKK

-772 EVNNSVEQTVKA
+772 EVNNSVEQTVAA
-784 LSEQLGAVVRG
+784 LAEQLGAVVRG

>member
-1 MKVSEN
+1 MKISEN

-30 LEVDEVIPAAESFS
+30 LEVDEVLPVASEFT

-50 ILAAEPHPNADKL
+50 IISAEPHPNADKL
-63 QVCRVSDGSE
+63 QVCQVSDGTE
-73 EFQVVCGAP
+73 TFQVVCGAP
-82 NARPGIKI
+82 NARAGIKI
-90 PFAKIGAVLSADFKI
+90 PFAKIGAVLGADFKI

-126 VSEDNDGIMELPLS
+126 VSEENDGIMELPAV
-140 AKTGEDFRAFLGLD
+140 AKAGEDFRAFLGLD

-161 LTPNRSDCLSVAG
+161 LTPNRSDCLSLAG

-186 LTPVTV
+186 LTAINVAPVNAT
-192 QAAEVSIT
+192 ID

-205 KVDAIEACP
+205 KVDATDACP
-214 RYLGRVIR
+214 RYLGRVVR
-222 GVNVTADTPLWMTE
+222 GVNVSAETPLWMVE
-236 KLRRSGIRSIDPI
+236 KLRRSGVRSIDPI

-268 LANLN
+268 LANLS
-273 GSVVVR
+273 GSIVVR
-279 MADAGEKIVLLDG
+279 MAVADEKIVLLDG
-292 QEISLREDTM
+292 QEVSLREDTL
-302 VIADEQAPLAI
+302 VIADNKTPLAI

-321 SGVNE
+321 SGVNTE
-326 KTQDIFLESA
+326 TKDVFLESA
-336 FFTPLALAGK
+336 FFAPIALAGK

-361 RGVDAS
+361 RGVDAT

-374 RATQLVLDIA
+374 RATALVLEIA
-384 GGQVGPIT
+384 GGQAGPVT
-392 QAVNES
+392 HSVNEDTLPES
-398 ALPVAAEVTLRRQKL
+398 AVVTLRRKKL
-413 DQYLAVSLNKDL
+413 DQYLAISIDKDL
-425 VTDILTRLGLEM
+425 VTDILTRLGLDM
-437 VEVTD
+437 LEVTD
-442 QAWVTKAPSHRF
+442 EVWVTKAPSHRF

-465 VARIYGYDNL
+465 VARVYGYDNL
-475 PSSMPTAAVNFTPLS
+475 PSSMPKAAVNFTPLS
-490 ESKTPI
+490 EGKTAI
-496 QSLRAALVS
+496 QTLRSILVS
-505 YGYQEAV
+505 QGYQEAI

-527 EIEPVPLENP
+527 HIEPVPLANP

-574 RRFIGTVEALDELD
+574 RRFIGSVDALDDLD
-588 QQLQISGLIAG
+588 QQQQVSGLIAG
-599 SRHPEAWYHNNEK
+599 TRNAEAWYHGSEK
-612 VDFYDLKSHVE
+612 VDFYDLKAHVE
-623 ALFAV
+623 ALFEL
-628 NNGGQPTYQRSECE
+628 NDGGKPTYQRSECE

-649 ADVYLD
+649 ADIYVD
-655 GQFVGMMGELH
+655 GLFVGLMGELH
-666 PQLAKSLGANQT
+666 PQLSKTLGANQPV
-678 LYVFDIALEAVLNA
+678 YVFDIALDAVLNA

-711 LLVDRSVPV
+711 LLIDRSVPV
-720 SELEKVIVESA
+720 SELERVIAESA
-731 GDAFKGVLVFDVYQG
+731 GEGFKNVLVFDVYQG
-746 QGIDESQK
+746 QGIDESKK

-772 EVNNSVEQTVKA
+772 EVNNSVEQTVAA

>member
-1 MKVSEN
+1 MKISEN

-15 NISSDDLVAQITMAG
+15 SISSDDLVAQITMAG
-30 LEVDEVIPAAESFS
+30 LEVDEVLPVASEFTGVVIGEIVSAES
-44 GVVVGE
+44 
-50 ILAAEPHPNADKL
+50 HPNADKL
-63 QVCRVSDGSE
+63 QVCQVSDGSE
-73 EFQVVCGAP
+73 AFQVVCGAP

-90 PFAKIGAVLSADFKI
+90 PFAKIGAVLGADFKI

-126 VSEDNDGIMELPLS
+126 VSDDNDGIMELPS
-140 AKTGEDFRAFLGLD
+140 NATTGEDIRVFLGLD

-161 LTPNRSDCLSVAG
+161 LTPNRSDCLSLAG

-186 LTPVTV
+186 VTSV
-192 QAAEVSIT
+192 AVVATNVAIE
-200 DTFPV
+200 DTFQV
-205 KVDAIEACP
+205 RVDVSSACP
-214 RYLGRVIR
+214 RYLGRVVR
-222 GVNVTADTPLWMTE
+222 GVNVKAQTPLWMVE
-236 KLRRSGIRSIDPI
+236 KLRRSGIRSIDPV

-268 LANLN
+268 LANL
-273 GSVVVR
+273 SESIVVR
-279 MADAGEKIVLLDG
+279 MAKTDEKIVLLDG

-302 VIADEQAPLAI
+302 VIADEKKALAI

-321 SGVNE
+321 SGVNAE
-326 KTQDIFLESA
+326 TQDIFLESA

-361 RGVDAS
+361 RGVDAT
-367 LQEKAIE
+367 LQERALE
-374 RATQLVLDIA
+374 RATALMLEIA

-392 QAVNES
+392 HKVDEAS
-398 ALPVAAEVTLRRQKL
+398 LPEATVVTLRRKKL
-413 DQYLAVSLNKDL
+413 DQYLAVSIDKDL
-425 VTDILTRLGLEM
+425 VTDILTRLGLDM
-437 VEVTD
+437 LEVTD
-442 QAWVTKAPSHRF
+442 EVWVAKSPSHRF

-475 PSSMPTAAVNFTPLS
+475 PSSMPQAAVNFTPLS
-490 ESKTPI
+490 EGKTAI
-496 QSLRAALVS
+496 QVLRSILVS
-505 YGYQEAV
+505 QGYHEAV

-527 EIEPVPLENP
+527 NIDPVPLANP

-542 GVMRPSLIPGLVK
+542 GVMRPSLLPGLVK
-555 AYLYN
+555 TYLYN

-574 RRFIGTVEALDELD
+574 RRFIGSVDALTDLD
-588 QQLQISGLIAG
+588 QQEQISGLIAG
-599 SRHPEAWYHNNEK
+599 SRDSEAWYHNAEK
-612 VDFYDLKSHVE
+612 VDFYDLKAHVE
-623 ALFAV
+623 SLFAL
-628 NNGGQPTYQRSECE
+628 NDGGKPAYERSECE

-649 ADVYLD
+649 ADIFVN
-655 GQFVGMMGELH
+655 GKFVGLMGELH
-666 PQLAKSLGANQT
+666 PQLSKELGANQPI
-678 LYVFDIALEAVLNA
+678 YVFDIALSAVLNA
-692 TLPEYKAVS
+692 SLPEYKAVS

-720 SELEKVIVESA
+720 SELEKVISGSA
-731 GDAFKGVLVFDVYQG
+731 GDALKKVLVFDVYQG
-746 QGIDESQK
+746 QGIDESKK

-772 EVNNSVEQTVKA
+772 EVNNSVEQTVTA

>member
-1 MKVSEN
+1 MKISEN

-15 NISSDDLVAQITMAG
+15 SINSDDLVTQITLAG
-30 LEVDEVIPAAESFS
+30 LEVDEVLPVAAEFS

-50 ILAAEPHPNADKL
+50 IISAEPHPNADKL
-63 QVCRVSDGSE
+63 QVCQVSDGAE
-73 EFQVVCGAP
+73 QFQVVCGAP
-82 NARPGIKI
+82 NARAGIKI
-90 PFAKIGAVLSADFKI
+90 PFAKIGAVLGADFKI

-126 VSEDNDGIMELPLS
+126 VSDDNDGIMELPS
-140 AKTGEDFRAFLGLD
+140 EAQAGDDFRAFLGLD

-161 LTPNRSDCLSVAG
+161 LTPNRSDCLSLAG

-186 LTPVTV
+186 VTPVSV
-192 QAAEVSIT
+192 VAADVTIDDVFS
-200 DTFPV
+200 V
-205 KVDAIEACP
+205 RVDASEACP

-222 GVNVTADTPLWMTE
+222 GVNVTAKTPLWMSE

-268 LANLN
+268 LAHLSQ
-273 GSVVVR
+273 SVVVR
-279 MADAGEKIVLLDG
+279 MAKENEKIVLLDG
-292 QEISLREDTM
+292 QEISLREDTL
-302 VIADEQAPLAI
+302 VIADEKAPLAI

-321 SGVNE
+321 SGVNAA
-326 KTQDIFLESA
+326 TQDILLESA

-361 RGVDAS
+361 RGVDAT

-374 RATQLVLDIA
+374 RATALVLEIA
-384 GGQVGPIT
+384 GGQVGPIVREEAPASLPEA
-392 QAVNES
+392 AV
-398 ALPVAAEVTLRRQKL
+398 VTLRRKKL
-413 DQYLAVSLNKDL
+413 DQYLAISIDKDL

-437 VEVTD
+437 IEVTD
-442 QAWVTKAPSHRF
+442 EAWVTKAPSHRF

-475 PSSMPTAAVNFTPLS
+475 PSSMPQAAVNFTPQS

-496 QSLRAALVS
+496 QALRSVLVAQ
-505 YGYQEAV
+505 GYQEAI
-512 TYSFIDPNLS
+512 TYSFIDPVLS

-527 EIEPVPLENP
+527 DIEPVPLANP

-555 AYLYN
+555 AYLHN

-574 RRFIGTVEALDELD
+574 RRFVGTVDALDELD
-588 QQLQISGLIAG
+588 QQQQISGLIAG
-599 SRHPEAWYHNNEK
+599 SRDSEAWYHNSDK
-612 VDFYDLKSHVE
+612 VDFYDLKAHVD
-623 ALFAV
+623 ALFDL
-628 NNGGQPTYQRSECE
+628 NDGRQPTYERSQCE

-649 ADVYLD
+649 ADVFVD
-655 GQFVGMMGELH
+655 GEFVGILGELH
-666 PQLAKSLGANQT
+666 PQLSKTLGANQP
-678 LYVFDIALEAVLNA
+678 LYVFDIALAAVLDA
-692 TLPEYKAVS
+692 KLPEYKAIS
-701 RFPEVRRDLA
+701 KFPEVRRDLA

-720 SELEKVIVESA
+720 ADLEKVISETA
-731 GDAFKGVLVFDVYQG
+731 GEAFKGVLVFDIYQG
-746 QGIDESQK
+746 QGIDETKK

-772 EVNNSVEQTVKA
+772 EVNNSVETIVAA
-784 LSEQLGAVVRG
+784 LAEKLGAVVRG

>member
-1 MKVSEN
+1 MKISEN

-15 NISSDDLVAQITMAG
+15 DISSDDLVAQITLAG
-30 LEVDEVIPAAESFS
+30 LEVDEVLPVASEFS

-50 ILAAEPHPNADKL
+50 IVGAEPHPNADKL
-63 QVCRVSDGSE
+63 QVCQVSDGAE
-73 EFQVVCGAP
+73 IFQVVCGAP

-90 PFAKIGAVLSADFKI
+90 PFAKIGAVLGADFKI

-126 VSEDNDGIMELPLS
+126 LSDDHDGIMELPAI
-140 AKTGEDFRAFLGLD
+140 AKAGEDFRAFLNLD

-174 LAREVGVLNKVD
+174 LAREVGVLNKTDV
-186 LTPVTV
+186 TPV
-192 QAAEVSIT
+192 EIT
-200 DTFPV
+200 PTDVVVGDAFPV
-205 KVDAIEACP
+205 KVDATDACP
-214 RYLGRVIR
+214 RYLGRVVR
-222 GVNVTADTPLWMTE
+222 GVNVAAQTPLWMVE

-268 LANLN
+268 LANLS
-273 GSVVVR
+273 GSIVVR
-279 MADAGEKIVLLDG
+279 MADKDEKIVLLDG
-292 QEISLREDTM
+292 QEVALRSDTL
-302 VIADEQAPLAI
+302 VIADEKSPLAI

-326 KTQDIFLESA
+326 ATKDIFLESA
-336 FFTPLALAGK
+336 FFAPLALAGK

-361 RGVDAS
+361 RGVDAT
-367 LQEKAIE
+367 LQERALE
-374 RATQLVLDIA
+374 RATALVVEIA

-392 QAVNES
+392 HAVSES
-398 ALPVAAEVTLRRQKL
+398 SLPEAAVVTLRRKKL
-413 DQYLAVSLNKDL
+413 DQYLAMSIDKDL
-425 VTDILTRLGLEM
+425 VTDILTRLGLDM
-437 VEVTD
+437 IEVTD
-442 QAWVTKAPSHRF
+442 EAWTTKAPSHRF

-475 PSSMPTAAVNFTPLS
+475 PSSMPQAAVNFTPLS
-490 ESKTPI
+490 ETKTQI
-496 QSLRAALVS
+496 QVMRSILVS
-505 YGYQEAV
+505 QGYQEAV
-512 TYSFIDPNLS
+512 TYSFIDPVLS

-527 EIEPVPLENP
+527 KIEPVPLANP

-542 GVMRPSLIPGLVK
+542 GVMRPSLVPGLVK

-574 RRFIGTVEALDELD
+574 RRFIGTVDALADLD
-588 QQLQISGLIAG
+588 QQQQVAGLIAG
-599 SRHPEAWYHNNEK
+599 TRHAEAWYHGSEK
-612 VDFYDLKSHVE
+612 VDFYDLKAHVE
-623 ALFAV
+623 ALFEL
-628 NNGGQPTYQRSECE
+628 NDGGKPTYERSACE

-649 ADVYLD
+649 ADIFLD
-655 GQFVGMMGELH
+655 GKFVGLMGELH
-666 PQLAKSLGANQT
+666 PLLSKTLGANQPV
-678 LYVFDIALEAVLNA
+678 YVFDIALDAVLNA
-692 TLPEYKAVS
+692 RLPEYEAVS

-720 SELEKVIVESA
+720 SELERVISA
-731 GDAFKGVLVFDVYQG
+731 TAGEALKNVLVFDVYQG
-746 QGIDESQK
+746 QGIDETKK

-772 EVNNSVEQTVKA
+772 EVNNSVEQTVAA

>member
-1 MKVSEN
+1 MKISEN

-15 NISSDDLVAQITMAG
+15 SINSDDLVAQITLAG
-30 LEVDEVIPAAESFS
+30 LEVDEVLPVAAEFS

-50 ILAAEPHPNADKL
+50 IISAEPHPNADKL
-63 QVCRVSDGSE
+63 QVCQVSDGAE
-73 EFQVVCGAP
+73 QFQVVCGAP
-82 NARPGIKI
+82 NARAGIKI
-90 PFAKIGAVLSADFKI
+90 PFAKIGAVLGADFKI

-126 VSEDNDGIMELPLS
+126 VSDDNDGIMELPS
-140 AKTGEDFRAFLGLD
+140 EAQAGDDFRAFLGLD
-154 DQIIDVD
+154 DHIIDVD
-161 LTPNRSDCLSVAG
+161 LTPNRSDCLSLAG
-174 LAREVGVLNKVD
+174 LAREVGVLNKVNV
-186 LTPVTV
+186 TPVSV
-192 QAAEVSIT
+192 VAANVAIDDVFS
-200 DTFPV
+200 V
-205 KVDAIEACP
+205 RVDASEACP

-222 GVNVTADTPLWMTE
+222 GVNVTAKTPLWMSE

-268 LANLN
+268 LAHLSQ
-273 GSVVVR
+273 SVVVR
-279 MADAGEKIVLLDG
+279 MAKENEKIVLLDG
-292 QEISLREDTM
+292 QEISLREDTL
-302 VIADEQAPLAI
+302 VIADEKAPLAI

-321 SGVNE
+321 SGVNTA
-326 KTQDIFLESA
+326 TQDIFLESA

-361 RGVDAS
+361 RGVDAT

-374 RATQLVLDIA
+374 RATALVLEIA
-384 GGQVGPIT
+384 GGQVGPIVREEAPASLPEA
-392 QAVNES
+392 AV
-398 ALPVAAEVTLRRQKL
+398 VTLRRKKL
-413 DQYLAVSLNKDL
+413 DQYLAISIDKDL

-437 VEVTD
+437 LEVTD
-442 QAWVTKAPSHRF
+442 EAWVTKAPSHRF

-475 PSSMPTAAVNFTPLS
+475 PSSMPQAAVNFTPQS

-496 QSLRAALVS
+496 QALRSVLVAQ
-505 YGYQEAV
+505 GYQEAI
-512 TYSFIDPNLS
+512 TYSFIDPVLS

-527 EIEPVPLENP
+527 DIEPVPLANP

-555 AYLYN
+555 AYLHN

-574 RRFIGTVEALDELD
+574 RRFIGTVDALDELD
-588 QQLQISGLIAG
+588 QQQQISGLIAG
-599 SRHPEAWYHNNEK
+599 SRDSEAWYHNSDK
-612 VDFYDLKSHVE
+612 VDFYDLKAHVD
-623 ALFAV
+623 ALFDL
-628 NNGGQPTYQRSECE
+628 NDGRQPTYERSQCE

-649 ADVYLD
+649 ADVFVD
-655 GQFVGMMGELH
+655 GEFVGILGELH
-666 PQLAKSLGANQT
+666 PQLSKTLGANQP
-678 LYVFDIALEAVLNA
+678 LYVFDIALAAVIDA
-692 TLPEYKAVS
+692 KLPEYKAIS
-701 RFPEVRRDLA
+701 KFPEVRRDLA

-720 SELEKVIVESA
+720 ADLEKVISETA
-731 GDAFKGVLVFDVYQG
+731 GEAFKGVLVFDIYQG
-746 QGIDESQK
+746 QGIDETKK

-772 EVNNSVEQTVKA
+772 EVNNSVETIVAA
-784 LSEQLGAVVRG
+784 LAEKLGAVVRG